1 MLTALLTFT
10 VAAGLIVLLPGPD
23 TLVVLRNL
31 LRHGRRRAALTVAGV
46 LTGLTVWV
54 AVAALGL
61 SAVLRA
67 STDAYAALRIA
78 GAVYLLWL
86 GIQSL
91 RARRPALGDASAAGA
106 LVTEGAPAPTRRGLL
121 GSGYGSGLATDLL
134 NPKVGVFFVTFLPGF
149 VPHGESVGTTTLLLG
164 AVFVVETA
172 VYFTVLLLL
181 AGRITGAMANPRV
194 QRRLDRATGLVL
206 VGFGVRLAVEP

>member
-91 RARRPALGDASAAGA
+91 RARRPALGDAGAFDAG
-106 LVTEGAPAPTRRGLL
+106 TAPVPTRRGLL

-172 VYFTVLLLL
+172 LYFTVLLLL
-181 AGRITGAMANPRV
+181 AGRITGWMANPRV